1 MDRQNQNLETG
12 GVHSLTGSEGK
23 SLKGPPLLDSSAA
36 PQYASTADGEDA
48 LHEACGVLGVF
59 CGNPQQDA
67 ASLVYYGLFS
77 LQHRGQESAGI
88 AVVQDKVI
96 TCRKGM
102 GLVGDVFTPDTFSTL
117 KGPIAVGHVRYS
129 TVGTSSIENAQ
140 PFVSRFKL
148 GSIAVAH
155 NGTLTN
161 APVVRELLEDAGIGF
176 TSSSDSEVIVN
187 LIAKNYKKG
196 LEKALTDTIQFIKGS
211 YALVVMTGESL
222 VGARDPNGIRPL
234 CLGKL
239 EDGWILASESCAIDA
254 VGGTFVRD
262 IEPGE
267 LIIINA
273 DGVLSFSFSEKTRRG
288 SCAFEYVYFARPD
301 SVIDGLD
308 VYGSRI
314 RAGEILGR
322 ESAVQAD
329 LVIGVPDSGIP
340 AAIGYGRAT
349 GTPFGLGF
357 VKNKYVGRTF
367 IAPNQALREKAVSVK
382 HNVIQSEVQG
392 KRVVIID
399 DSIVRGTT
407 SRRLV
412 SILRNA
418 GAKAVHIRVSSPP
431 VRFPCYFG
439 IDTPHRKDLAS
450 NLSSVTELGVSLG
463 VDSLAFISVE
473 GLLES
478 LAAQHETGGYCLGCF
493 TGEYPIPVP
502 GEDFY
507 PPGA

>member
-1 MDRQNQNLETG
+1 
-12 GVHSLTGSEGK
+12 
-23 SLKGPPLLDSSAA
+23 
-36 PQYASTADGEDA
+36 
-48 LHEACGVLGVF
+48 
-59 CGNPQQDA
+59 
-67 ASLVYYGLFS
+67 
-77 LQHRGQESAGI
+77 
-88 AVVQDKVI
+88 
-96 TCRKGM
+96 M
-102 GLVGDVFTPDTFSTL
+102 GLVGEVFNPEL
-117 KGPIAVGHVRYS
+117 PAQIRGPAAVGHVRYS
-129 TVGTSSIENAQ
+129 TSGSSSIENAQ

-161 APVVRELLEDAGIGF
+161 ADVVRELLEDAGVGF

-196 LEKALTDTIQFIKGS
+196 LEKALTDTIKFIKGS
-211 YALVVMTGESL
+211 YALVVLTGDSL

-239 EDGWILASESCAIDA
+239 RSSGPGGGWVLSSESCAIDA
-254 VGGTFVRD
+254 IGGEFVRD

-267 LIIINA
+267 VIIINR
-273 DGVLSFSFSEKTRRG
+273 DQVLSFSFSEKTRRAVC
-288 SCAFEYVYFARPD
+288 SFEYVYFARPD
-301 SVIDGLD
+301 SVIDQVD
-308 VYGSRI
+308 VYGARI

-322 ESAVQAD
+322 ESAVAAD
-329 LVIGVPDSGIP
+329 LVVGVPDSGVP

-349 GTPFGLGF
+349 GTTFGLGI
-357 VKNKYVGRTF
+357 VKSKYVGRTF

-382 HNVIQSEVQG
+382 HNVIESEVRG

-418 GAKAVHIRVSSPP
+418 GAREVHIRICSPP

-439 IDTPHRKDLAS
+439 IDTPHRKDLIS
-450 NLSSVTELGVSLG
+450 NENSVTELCSSLG
-463 VDSLAFISVE
+463 ADTLAFISVE

-478 LAAQHETGGYCLGCF
+478 LAPPGAPAAALEGGYCLGCF
-493 TGEYPIPVP
+493 TGEYPIPVS
-502 GEDFY
+502 GER
-507 PPGA
+507 GA